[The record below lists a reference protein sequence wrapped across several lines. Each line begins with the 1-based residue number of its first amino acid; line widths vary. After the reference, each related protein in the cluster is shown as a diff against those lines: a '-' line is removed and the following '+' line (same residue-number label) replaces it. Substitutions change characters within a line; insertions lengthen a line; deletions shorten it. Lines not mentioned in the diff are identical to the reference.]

1 MAMMHRGSLI
11 IRAIE
16 MIRIA
21 TMMAGFYWIYDRQ
34 ALGLEVEALRFLV
47 LTLALSLCG
56 TCALE
61 GVFFSE
67 SSAREKGYRVEGER
81 KSPYQVQNLAW
92 FLAATATGVWLFE
105 VDSQDPAAL
114 LGYAVFVLLFF
125 GLSAL
130 NHGYQAIRFGNLTWQ
145 NVNRPVL
152 FGVLIVAAVP
162 VIAPFL
168 LKS

>member
-1 MAMMHRGSLI
+1 MMHRGSLI

-34 ALGLEVEALRFLV
+34 ALGLEIEALRFLV

-81 KSPYQVQNLAW
+81 KSPYQIQNLARFW
-92 FLAATATGVWLFE
+92 IWYGLFRSPSTRYPFSRAL
-105 VDSQDPAAL
+105 DSEKKTPS
-114 LGYAVFVLLFF
+114 
-125 GLSAL
+125 SAQVP
-130 NHGYQAIRFGNLTWQ
+130 HKERARVSTRKRSASIS
-145 NVNRPVL
+145 RPS
-152 FGVLIVAAVP
+152 ACR
-162 VIAPFL
+162 
-168 LKS
+168 S